1 MPVPVWQCIIVIVWF
16 TQRFYFSVQSVLFE
30 LWNRLRCP
38 SFSNFVR
45 CLSTSPHLVIVAS
58 TLFTAFPRKT
68 CQSED
73 STLRR
78 RFPQMIFLFG
88 LIVFVV
94 LAEGADGGPEKK
106 VNVPRIWLRKEC
118 QTPPTPT
125 QGPPFIVSSDQVD
138 ISARL
143 KSRIVQRA
151 FGINRMK
158 FVNSK
163 EVASS

>member
-1 MPVPVWQCIIVIVWF
+1 M
-16 TQRFYFSVQSVLFE
+16 
-30 LWNRLRCP
+30 P

-45 CLSTSPHLVIVAS
+45 CLSTSPHLAIVAS
-58 TLFTAFPRKT
+58 TLFTAFPRRI

-94 LAEGADGGPEKK
+94 LAEGADGGSEKK

-158 FVNSK
+158 FVNSN
-163 EVASS
+163 EVASNLPGKWLLNIFKSRREFRQTMIKVALDVGLPSLTF